1 MNYLINNKHHIIN
14 TQNNQLNVNKD
25 VKTIIII
32 YYKEMIIKYMKIVN
46 LALNNFVNNL
56 HMKNIN

>member
-14 TQNNQLNVNKD
+14 IQNSQLNVNKD

-32 YYKEMIIKYMKIVN
+32 YCKEMITKYMKIVN

>member
-14 TQNNQLNVNKD
+14 IQNNQLNVNKD